1 MDNNKEKVKLNDDLL
16 DNVAGGYGMQGAV
29 CPCGETD
36 TSQFSIVSK
45 GPETEVLHCR
55 TCGRNTVGIKLL
67 SGGFIMSSIKGI
79 KGAGKQVVQVV
90 GIITRPIMKLASGI
104 KTIVKIIT
112 QKV

>member
-1 MDNNKEKVKLNDDLL
+1 
-16 DNVAGGYGMQGAV
+16 
-29 CPCGETD
+29 
-36 TSQFSIVSK
+36 
-45 GPETEVLHCR
+45 
-55 TCGRNTVGIKLL
+55 
-67 SGGFIMSSIKGI
+67 MSSIKGI

>member
-36 TSQFSIVSK
+36 TSQFSIGSCIAEPAA
-45 GPETEVLHCR
+45 GISH
-55 TCGRNTVGIKLL
+55 TVGIKLL

-79 KGAGKQVVQVV
+79 KEIKGAGRPHMHITVLIKQ
-90 GIITRPIMKLASGI
+90 PLMKLASQL

>member
-1 MDNNKEKVKLNDDLL
+1 
-16 DNVAGGYGMQGAV
+16 VAGI
-29 CPCGETD
+29 
-36 TSQFSIVSK
+36 S
-45 GPETEVLHCR
+45 H
-55 TCGRNTVGIKLL
+55 TVGIKLL